1 MENCRHARR
10 AFEDRVG
17 AVIYSVGQDPRCALG
32 RLSWSC
38 IRRAYSYRKWL
49 TRLSLAST
57 AMVFKLWEH
66 GLAWSA
72 GIIALAIQGASISR
86 RLMATQLLNREN
98 YDPVLAQVLL
108 LLV

>member
-1 MENCRHARR
+1 
-10 AFEDRVG
+10 
-17 AVIYSVGQDPRCALG
+17 
-32 RLSWSC
+32 
-38 IRRAYSYRKWL
+38 
-49 TRLSLAST
+49 
-57 AMVFKLWEH
+57 MVFKLREH

-86 RLMATQLLNREN
+86 RLMATRLLKREN